1 MEASLHT
8 EHGHPRERTSD
19 KVPLMTDS
27 GGVWEVWD
35 LGVGDDGRVL
45 EHVSELTET
54 TTKDD
59 SGTNILRK
67 A

>member
-1 MEASLHT
+1 MQST
-8 EHGHPRERTSD
+8 RTSD

-27 GGVWEVWD
+27 SGVWEVWN

-45 EHVSELTET
+45 EHIPELTESAT
-54 TTKDD
+54 EDD

>member
-8 EHGHPRERTSD
+8 EHGYTGECTSD
-19 KVPLMTDS
+19 EVSLMTDS

-45 EHVSELTET
+45 EHISELAET
-54 TTKDD
+54 TTEDD

>member
-1 MEASLHT
+1 
-8 EHGHPRERTSD
+8 
-19 KVPLMTDS
+19 MTDS

-54 TTKDD
+54 ATEDD